1 MKKVLENLALLQD
14 VDTQLRSIEIAK
26 GDLPREVTELKEQI
40 ETMKKN
46 IQNLENQNE
55 ELKTRMAETEEIL
68 KAAQVNLK
76 KYQAQLYD
84 VKTNREYDAIT
95 IEIENATN
103 EINDSETKLLEY
115 EEQMENK
122 GENLGDSK
130 EEYKKLLSELEEKE
144 KELTELI
151 KKSEEEELKL
161 QHEREKL
168 VMTLK
173 PAIIKKYDRIRLAKN
188 GLAVARIER
197 DACGGCKTIIPPQK
211 VVEISKQ
218 VQLITCEICGRIL
231 VPENFKNNVS

>member
-14 VDTQLRSIEIAK
+14 VDTKLREIEIAK
-26 GDLPREVTELKEQI
+26 GDLPREVTELKELI
-40 ETMKKN
+40 ETNKKN

-55 ELKTRMAETEEIL
+55 ELKLKMTETTKLL
-68 KAAQVNLK
+68 KSAQGNLR
-76 KYQAQLYD
+76 KYQTQLYD

-115 EEQMENK
+115 EEMIENK
-122 GENLGDSK
+122 GTNLGDSR
-130 EEYKKLLSELEEKE
+130 EEYQKLLKELEEKE

-151 KKSEEEELKL
+151 KKSEEEEVKL

-168 VMTLK
+168 EITLK
-173 PAIIKKYDRIRLAKN
+173 PAILKKYDRIRNAKN

-218 VQLITCEICGRIL
+218 EIMITCEICGRIL